1 MKFPASFFV
10 IIAYSPGYKNEKISI
25 HKSLKADLQHT
36 WRKKILSHINYAR
49 KYPFAMHA
57 MHGSTTKRGRR
68 KLVQCLLFFH
78 NRLMDYEE

>member
-1 MKFPASFFV
+1 MKFLASFFV
-10 IIAYSPGYKNEKISI
+10 IIAYSPGYRNKKISI

-36 WRKKILSHINYAR
+36 HMEKKNTQSHKLCTKIS
-49 KYPFAMHA
+49 FCHA